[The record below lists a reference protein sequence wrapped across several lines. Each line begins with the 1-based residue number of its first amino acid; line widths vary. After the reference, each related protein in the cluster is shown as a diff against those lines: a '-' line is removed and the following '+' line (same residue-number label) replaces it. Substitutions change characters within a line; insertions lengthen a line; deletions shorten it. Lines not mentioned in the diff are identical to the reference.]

1 MTKAGTKA
9 GGRSPAKKPK
19 RENAG
24 AAAPRKGPRGSN
36 VGSTYE
42 LLRHEIVS
50 MQLRPGEVL
59 DEKSLTKRLKL
70 SRSPI
75 REAIIRLAS
84 EGLVTVLPNRS
95 TVVSTLDLQYVPK
108 YLDALELTQRVV
120 TRLAAL
126 NWTTEHMQKIKK
138 HEAEFLKSLQEGD
151 LGSMLSANYDY
162 HMAIAAAAD
171 NKYFSTLY
179 ARLLDEGKR
188 LLRKNFDF
196 EVMTKGKVESVLV
209 REHADITAA
218 IEARDADEAE
228 RLGYLH
234 AVQFRRRM
242 LKLLET
248 SEAGRLS
255 VTFDPNDAQRLMS

>member
-19 RENAG
+19 GENAG

-171 NKYFSTLY
+171 DLAGDPAGNGADDDVADPADTGQGRGPGQDLGGGLIHGVHLDLLAVRP
-179 ARLLDEGKR
+179 AR
-188 LLRKNFDF
+188 
-196 EVMTKGKVESVLV
+196 
-209 REHADITAA
+209 
-218 IEARDADEAE
+218 
-228 RLGYLH
+228 
-234 AVQFRRRM
+234 
-242 LKLLET
+242 
-248 SEAGRLS
+248 
-255 VTFDPNDAQRLMS
+255 